1 MQTFLSKRHLKR
13 DLAKDIVEV
22 FYEKVNSEQSTE
34 RVFDS
39 LSSSLQVRCVAGTE
53 TSHRLVLALMYQA
66 ICNCVSHVQVE
77 VAMHISLPLV
87 KSNNVFGGCSSGF
100 TASLSVLMR
109 EMAFTGDETIFHTND
124 VSSELY
130 LIAKN
135 TVKIMVTKDGQQ
147 SVRCT
152 CCQMPAHFCWVTVSL
167 QSDVSVLAG
176 ARDAWQGGAPRGGI
190 VLLPPAPHQHCSGGR
205 GLHHAICAVI

>member
-1 MQTFLSKRHLKR
+1 
-13 DLAKDIVEV
+13 
-22 FYEKVNSEQSTE
+22 
-34 RVFDS
+34 
-39 LSSSLQVRCVAGTE
+39 
-53 TSHRLVLALMYQA
+53 
-66 ICNCVSHVQVE
+66 
-77 VAMHISLPLV
+77 MHISLPLI

-147 SVRCT
+147 LVRFT
-152 CCQMPAHFCWVTVSL
+152 CCQIPAQSCWVTVSL
-167 QSDVSVLAG
+167 
-176 ARDAWQGGAPRGGI
+176 
-190 VLLPPAPHQHCSGGR
+190 
-205 GLHHAICAVI
+205 

>member
-1 MQTFLSKRHLKR
+1 MC
-13 DLAKDIVEV
+13 E
-22 FYEKVNSEQSTE
+22 
-34 RVFDS
+34 
-39 LSSSLQVRCVAGTE
+39 
-53 TSHRLVLALMYQA
+53 
-66 ICNCVSHVQVE
+66 HVQVE
-77 VAMHISLPLV
+77 VAMHISLPLI

-147 SVRCT
+147 LVRFT
-152 CCQMPAHFCWVTVSL
+152 CCQIPAQSCWVTVSL
-167 QSDVSVLAG
+167 
-176 ARDAWQGGAPRGGI
+176 
-190 VLLPPAPHQHCSGGR
+190 
-205 GLHHAICAVI
+205 